1 MKNRN
6 KNIVY
11 STNPDFSY
19 DSDEESMAQPIAANQ
34 QSLKVYPDRR
44 NRKGKTVTVVSGFS
58 GSNES
63 IKGLEKELKSHCG
76 TGGTVKDGEIY
87 IQGNVVQK
95 VSDFLK
101 GKGYQVKISGI

>member
-1 MKNRN
+1 MKGK

-19 DSDEESMAQPIAANQ
+19 ESDEESTGQDIPVNQ

-58 GSNES
+58 GSTES
-63 IKGLEKELKSHCG
+63 MKSLEKELKSHCG
-76 TGGTVKDGEIY
+76 TGGTVKEGDIF

-95 VSDFLK
+95 VSDYLK
-101 GKGYQVKISGI
+101 GKGYQVKISGV

>member
-1 MKNRN
+1 MKNGK

-19 DSDEESMAQPIAANQ
+19 DSDEDPLDQDIPANK

-44 NRKGKTVTVVSGFS
+44 NRKGKTVTVISGFS

-63 IKGLEKELKSHCG
+63 LKSLEKELKSHCG
-76 TGGTVKDGEIY
+76 TGGTVKDGDIF
-87 IQGNVVQK
+87 IQGNAVQK
-95 VSDFLK
+95 ISDYLK
-101 GKGYQVKISGI
+101 AKGFQVKISGI